1 MPAFRR
7 RMAGPPR
14 ARESGGKD
22 HGQAFRAL
30 RGLRAK
36 ERSTSDYSLW
46 QGTAKQNRT
55 EQTKAQKQEKHT
67 RTDKALS
74 AEQAADFGMW
84 QQSSAAPAC

>member
-1 MPAFRR
+1 MVMLRTRTVPMRT
-7 RMAGPPR
+7 
-14 ARESGGKD
+14 GK
-22 HGQAFRAL
+22 ASFL
-30 RGLRAK
+30 GLRYMDDLFAVLA
-36 ERSTSDYSLW
+36 TGN
-46 QGTAKQNRT
+46 QGTTKQNRT

>member
-1 MPAFRR
+1 VPSDKHAWVE
-7 RMAGPPR
+7 G
-14 ARESGGKD
+14 EV
-22 HGQAFRAL
+22 
-30 RGLRAK
+30 
-36 ERSTSDYSLW
+36 TSDN